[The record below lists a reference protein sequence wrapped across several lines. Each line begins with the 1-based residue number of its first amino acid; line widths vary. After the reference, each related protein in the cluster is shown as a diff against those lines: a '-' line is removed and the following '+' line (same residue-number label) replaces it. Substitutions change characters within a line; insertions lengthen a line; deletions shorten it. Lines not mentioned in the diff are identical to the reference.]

1 MTSVSAFSVSPP
13 LRVLHVITGLGVGG
27 AESMLTRLAT
37 LAPPSL
43 LTQRVVALVPGGP
56 NRAVLEQ
63 AGIGVA
69 DLGMTR
75 GMPSLGA
82 LRRLAAEIRDFAPDV
97 VQSWMY
103 HADLCAL
110 AARALSGCS
119 PRLAWGVRCSDMDT
133 RRYGPLLR
141 MVIRACAL
149 LSGRPDAVVANSVA
163 GRDVH
168 LGLGYAPRRFEII
181 PNGIDVT
188 RFRPDAE
195 RRAALRARLGIAAD
209 RPLVAQVARVDPM
222 KDYDGLLAA
231 LDRVPEVDA
240 LLIGAGTEDLPA
252 GPRRHR
258 LGRRSDVADLLC
270 AADVIVSSSA
280 FGEGF
285 SNALAEGMAC
295 GLPAVT
301 TDVGDARLVVGD
313 SGLVVP
319 PGDPAALADAIRAL
333 ATEDAA
339 QHAARAAAARAH
351 VVDNFAIDVIIR
363 RFAVFYADLVR
374 PCAA

>member
-209 RPLVAQVARVDPM
+209 RPVVAQVARVDPM

-252 GPRRHR
+252 GPRHHR

-295 GLPAVT
+295 GLPAVS

-339 QHAARAAAARAH
+339 QHAVRAAAARAH

-363 RFAVFYADLVR
+363 RFADFYADLVR